1 MGLYDV
7 WLNFQEKCLTS
18 QKFHDFAIKFPIT
31 RPIVRK
37 RQSEL
42 FDIVSG
48 FVYSQIL
55 YSCVELGIITN
66 PKLKAPGASL
76 EEVAA
81 LINLELDETR
91 RLMDGAV
98 SLRLFEK
105 RHDKYRLGDLGA
117 ALSIN
122 KGVLA
127 MIGHHGEF
135 YKDLIDPIDLL
146 KSGRRETNLSRYWD
160 YARSES
166 PVAADAR
173 KVSAYS
179 ELMSESQIMVANE
192 VLASFDFSPYKTLL
206 DVGGGQGTFLTCVAN
221 AYPDLQLKLFD
232 LPEVAK
238 RAEKNFANNS
248 LSTRAKCYGGS
259 FFDDALPQG
268 ADLISLVR
276 ILHDHDDEPVMEIL
290 KAVHLALEPGGTL
303 IVCEP
308 MSTGASA
315 HRISDA
321 YFNFYLYAMG
331 SGRPRSPEV
340 LQTMLNSA
348 GFSSV
353 RTQSVRAPL
362 ITSILI
368 AQK

>member
-7 WLNFQEKCLTS
+7 WLDFQEKCLTS
-18 QKFHDFAIKFPIT
+18 QTFHDFAIKFPLT

-66 PKLKAPGASL
+66 PKLKTPGATL
-76 EEVAA
+76 EEVAHLA
-81 LINLELDETR
+81 GLDIDETR

-98 SLRLFEK
+98 SLRLFER

-122 KGVLA
+122 KGVLE

-160 YARSES
+160 YARSEM
-166 PVAADAR
+166 PEAVDAK

-179 ELMSESQIMVANE
+179 ELMSESQLMVANE
-192 VLASFDFSPYKTLL
+192 VLASFNFSPYQTLL
-206 DVGGGQGTFLTCVAN
+206 DVGGGQGTFLTCVAKV
-221 AYPDLQLKLFD
+221 YPNLNLKLFD

-238 RAEKNFANNS
+238 RAEKNFADNS
-248 LSTRAKCYGGS
+248 LSTRAKCHGGS
-259 FFDDALPQG
+259 FFDHALPQG

-276 ILHDHDDEPVMEIL
+276 ILHDHDDEPVRKIL
-290 KAVHLALEPGGTL
+290 KATHDALEPGGAL

-308 MSTGASA
+308 MSTRGSA

-331 SGRPRSPEV
+331 SGRPRSPDV
-340 LQTMLNSA
+340 LETMLNSA

-353 RTQSVRAPL
+353 RTIKTRAPL

>member
-7 WLNFQEKCLTS
+7 WLDFQEKCLTS
-18 QKFHDFAIKFPIT
+18 QKFHDFAIKFPLT

-55 YSCVELGIITN
+55 YTCVELGIITHA
-66 PKLKAPGASL
+66 KLKAPGATL
-76 EEVAA
+76 EDVSQ
-81 LINLELDETR
+81 LSGLELDETR

-105 RHDKYRLGDLGA
+105 RLDKYRLGDLGA

-135 YKDLIDPIDLL
+135 YKDLVDPVDLL

-160 YARSES
+160 YARSEA
-166 PVAADAR
+166 PAAVGAK
-173 KVSAYS
+173 KVTAYS
-179 ELMSESQIMVANE
+179 ELMSESQLMVAHE
-192 VLASFDFSPYKTLL
+192 VLANFNFSPYKTVL

-221 AYPDLQLKLFD
+221 TYPDLDLKLFD

-238 RAEKNFANNS
+238 RAEQNFADNS
-248 LSTRAKCYGGS
+248 LSTRAKCHGGS

-276 ILHDHDDEPVMEIL
+276 ILHDHDDEPVMKIL
-290 KAVHLALEPGGTL
+290 KAAYQALEPGGTL

-308 MSTGASA
+308 MSTGDSA

-331 SGRPRSPEV
+331 SGRPRSPEL
-340 LQTMLNSA
+340 LQTMLKDA

-353 RTQSVRAPL
+353 RQQKTRAPL
-362 ITSILI
+362 ITSILS

>member
-7 WLNFQEKCLTS
+7 WLDFQEKCLTS
-18 QKFHDFAIKFPIT
+18 QKFHDFAIKFPLT

-55 YSCVELGIITN
+55 SSCVELGLITH
-66 PKLKAPGASL
+66 PKLKAPGVSL
-76 EEVAA
+76 DEVSQMVG
-81 LINLELDETR
+81 LELDETR

-105 RHDKYRLGDLGA
+105 RHNKYRLGDLGA

-135 YKDLIDPIDLL
+135 YKDLVDPVDLL

-160 YARSES
+160 YARSEA
-166 PVAADAR
+166 PAEVDATKVA
-173 KVSAYS
+173 AYS
-179 ELMSESQIMVANE
+179 ELMSESQLMVANE
-192 VLASFDFSPYKTLL
+192 VLACFDFSPYKTLL

-221 AYPDLQLKLFD
+221 AYSDLNLKLFD

-238 RAEKNFANNS
+238 RAEKNFTDNS
-248 LSTRAKCYGGS
+248 LSTRAKCHGGS

-276 ILHDHDDEPVMEIL
+276 ILHDHDDEPVMKIL
-290 KAVHLALEPGGTL
+290 RSVHQALEPGGTL
-303 IVCEP
+303 MVCEP
-308 MSTGASA
+308 MSTGDSA

-340 LQTMLNSA
+340 LQTMLNDA
-348 GFSSV
+348 GFTSV
-353 RTQSVRAPL
+353 RRQNTRAPL

>member
-7 WLNFQEKCLTS
+7 WLDFQERCLTS
-18 QKFHDFAIKFPIT
+18 QKFHDFAIKFPLT
-31 RPIVRK
+31 RPVVRK

-66 PKLKAPGASL
+66 PKLKKPGATLQEISHL
-76 EEVAA
+76 AG
-81 LINLELDETR
+81 LELDETR

-135 YKDLIDPIDLL
+135 YKDLVDPVDLL

-160 YARSES
+160 YARS
-166 PVAADAR
+166 DAPATVDAK
-173 KVSAYS
+173 KVTAYS
-179 ELMSESQIMVANE
+179 ELMSESQLMVANE
-192 VLASFDFSPYKTLL
+192 VLANFDFSPYKTLL
-206 DVGGGQGTFLTCVAN
+206 DVGGGQGTFLTCVAD
-221 AYPDLQLKLFD
+221 AYADLNLKLFD

-238 RAEKNFANNS
+238 RAEKNFANKS

-259 FFDDALPQG
+259 FFDDYLPQG

-276 ILHDHDDEPVMEIL
+276 ILHDHDDEPVMKIL
-290 KAVHLALEPGGTL
+290 KAAHQALEADGTL

-308 MSTGASA
+308 MSTGGSA

-331 SGRPRSPEV
+331 SGRPRSPEY
-340 LQTMLNSA
+340 LQTMLNDA

-353 RTQSVRAPL
+353 SIQKTRAPL
-362 ITSILI
+362 IISILI

>member
-1 MGLYDV
+1 VGLYDV
-7 WLNFQEKCLTS
+7 WLDFQEKCLTS
-18 QKFHDFAIKFPIT
+18 QKFHDFAIKFPLT

-66 PKLKAPGASL
+66 PKLKKPGASL
-76 EEVAA
+76 QEVSDLAG
-81 LINLELDETR
+81 LQLDETR

-135 YKDLIDPIDLL
+135 YKDLVEPVDLL

-160 YARSES
+160 YARSEA
-166 PVAADAR
+166 PAAVDAK
-173 KVSAYS
+173 KVTAYS
-179 ELMSESQIMVANE
+179 ELMSQSQLMVADE
-192 VLASFDFSPYKTLL
+192 VLASFNFSPYKTLL

-221 AYPDLQLKLFD
+221 TYPDLQLKLFD

-238 RAEKNFANNS
+238 RAEQNFADNS
-248 LSTRAKCYGGS
+248 LSTRANCYGGS

-276 ILHDHDDEPVMEIL
+276 ILHDHDDKPVMKIL
-290 KAVHLALEPGGTL
+290 KAVHQALEPGGAL

-308 MSTGASA
+308 MSTGDSA

-340 LQTMLNSA
+340 LQNMLKQA
-348 GFSSV
+348 GFSSIH
-353 RTQSVRAPL
+353 TKNTRAPL
-362 ITSILI
+362 ITSILL